1 MPAWGEQP
9 AAADGRKCVMKK
21 NGRKLLPLLLILFLF
36 CRPFAVQGADELQ
49 KEIALGQKVSADVEK
64 QWERVADPALCAR
77 LNMALNRMAP
87 YLSRP
92 LPYEVRVVREDMVNA
107 FSLPGGIVY
116 FTTGMLNFLRS
127 DAEIA
132 AILAHELIHADK
144 RHVMIQAARSSKISL
159 AALVLLIASHGSAGP
174 MILTSLAQVAVTNSY
189 SRDLEREADKEGL
202 KILIRAGYPP
212 SAMVTSLEAMIHD
225 QLKRPY
231 VDPGVFMTH
240 PELTERVEYI
250 VREARD
256 AGFPIRRK
264 KALNLLRSS
273 IRENDDGTICLFI
286 DETKIWSLPRKPD
299 SEKLL
304 AAAAEKIDEYLQME
318 TPPYEI
324 QVISVGGKN
333 ALRIGPSIV
342 AREPLPEGSEP
353 LDAMRSAIVASL
365 GEARQKHQGA
375 KYLH

>member
-1 MPAWGEQP
+1 MNG
-9 AAADGRKCVMKK
+9 
-21 NGRKLLPLLLILFLF
+21 NGRKLLHLLLILFLF
-36 CRPFAVQGADELQ
+36 CRPFAAQGADELQ
-49 KEIALGQKVSADVEK
+49 KEIALGQKVAADVEK
-64 QWERVADPALCAR
+64 QWERVGDPALSAR
-77 LNMALNRMAP
+77 LNMALNRLVP
-87 YLSRP
+87 YLTRP
-92 LPYEVRVVREDMVNA
+92 LPYEVRVVREKMVNA

-116 FTTGMLNFLRS
+116 FTTGMLSFLRS

-144 RHVMIQAARSSKISL
+144 RHVMIQAARSSRISL
-159 AALVLLIASHGSAGP
+159 AALVLLIASQGSAGP

-202 KILIRAGYPP
+202 KILIGAGYPA
-212 SAMVTSLEAMIHD
+212 SAMVTCLEAMIHD

-250 VREARD
+250 VREASD
-256 AGFPIRRK
+256 AGVPIRRK
-264 KALNLLRSS
+264 KALHLLRPS
-273 IRENDDGTICLFI
+273 IREKDDGTICLFV
-286 DETKIWSLPRKPD
+286 DETKIWSLPRKPG

-304 AAAAEKIDEYLQME
+304 AGAAEKIDEFLQME

-324 QVISVGGKN
+324 QVISIGGKN
-333 ALRIGPSIV
+333 ALRIGPSVIV
-342 AREPLPEGSEP
+342 REPLPEGSEP
-353 LDAMRSAIVASL
+353 LDTMRAALVASL